1 MKGNSTNNLQHLM
14 DRAGVTLKGLSAQ
27 TGVPVSTIGA
37 FKNGDRPLKKREHRK
52 ALEEFFGEKIVELPQ
67 TSVPPLAIA
76 EEMTAYKVRLS
87 VWKEAG
93 TARLEALLHEYASER
108 DWGAVKEITTEL
120 LNRKITDKLK
130 EGT

>member
-1 MKGNSTNNLQHLM
+1 MRENSTNNLQQLM

-52 ALEEFFGEKIVELPQ
+52 ALEEFFGENIVEFPK
-67 TSVPPLAIA
+67 TTEKAPAIN
-76 EEMTAYKVRLS
+76 EEVAAYKVRLS

-93 TARLEALLHEYASER
+93 TARLEALLREYANER

-120 LNRKITDKLK
+120 LNRKITDKLR
-130 EGT
+130 